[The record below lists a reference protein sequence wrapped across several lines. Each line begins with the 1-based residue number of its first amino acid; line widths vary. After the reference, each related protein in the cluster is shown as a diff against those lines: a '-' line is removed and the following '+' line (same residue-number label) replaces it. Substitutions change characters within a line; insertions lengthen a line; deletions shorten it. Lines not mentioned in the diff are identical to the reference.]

1 MSMDYTLAEMW
12 RRMNNMIR
20 RGTVHSVQ
28 LKPPRVRVTFG
39 TDPVNNTE
47 HVTAWLPWYTRAD
60 AGVQSWSVPAVGCP
74 ATVLSEGGDLRNGV
88 VLVGLITDDQTPA
101 GESGDEYVTR
111 YGNGAGVSYS
121 TTENAM
127 AISLPAGGKLSVV
140 CQGGAALKG
149 DLTVEGNINAT
160 GDVSDKAGSLQAVR
174 DTFNQHDHQ
183 ENGDGGG
190 TTNPPN
196 QKM

>member
-1 MSMDYTLAEMW
+1 MSIDYTLAEMW

-127 AISLPAGGKLSVV
+127 AISLPGGGKLSVV
-140 CQGGAALKG
+140 SPGGVHIEG
-149 DLTVEGNINAT
+149 DVNINGGLTAT
-160 GDVSDKAGSLQAVR
+160 TVSDEKGSMQEIRAIY
-174 DTFNQHDHQ
+174 NEHEHPNGHDGKSTG
-183 ENGDGGG
+183 EP
-190 TTNPPN
+190 NPN
-196 QKM
+196 M

>member
-1 MSMDYTLAEMW
+1 MEYTLSEMW

-28 LKPPRVRVTFG
+28 VKPPRVRILFG

-47 HVTAWLPWYTRAD
+47 HVSAWLPWYTRAD
-60 AGVQSWSVPAVGCP
+60 DGVQEWSVPAVGCP

-88 VLVGLITDDQTPA
+88 ALIGMITDDQTPA
-101 GESGDEYVTR
+101 GEGSDVYVTR
-111 YGNGAGVSYS
+111 YGNGASLICNTVDN
-121 TTENAM
+121 TM
-127 AISLPAGGKLSVV
+127 AVSLPEGGTLTVV
-140 CQGGAALKG
+140 CPGGATLKG
-149 DLTVEGNINAT
+149 NLTVEGNITST
-160 GDVSDKAGSLQAVR
+160 GEVADKAGTLQAVR
-174 DTFNQHDHQ
+174 DTFNEHDHQ

-196 QKM
+196 QKIP

>member
-1 MSMDYTLAEMW
+1 MSMEYTLAEMW
-12 RRMNNMIR
+12 RRLNNMIR

-28 LKPPRVRVTFG
+28 LKPPRVRVSFG

-47 HVTAWLPWYTRAD
+47 HLSAWLPWYTRAD
-60 AGVQSWSVPAVGCP
+60 SGLQEWSVPAEGCP

-88 VLVGLITDDQTPA
+88 ALVGLITDDQTPA
-101 GESGDEYVTR
+101 GESGDMYVTR
-111 YGNGAGVSYS
+111 YGTGAGVSYD
-121 TTENAM
+121 TAANAM
-127 AISLPAGGKLSVV
+127 AVSLPAGGTLSVTSP
-140 CQGGAALKG
+140 GGV
-149 DLTVEGNINAT
+149 DIE
-160 GDVSDKAGSLQAVR
+160 GDVNIKGGLTATTVSDEKGSMQQMR
-174 DTFNQHDHQ
+174 DVHNDHDHQ

>member
-1 MSMDYTLAEMW
+1 MEYTLAEMW

-28 LKPPRVRVTFG
+28 LAPPRVRILFG

-47 HVTAWLPWYTRAD
+47 HVSAWLPWYTRAD
-60 AGVQSWSVPAVGCP
+60 AGVQEWSVPAVGCP

-88 VLVGLITDDQTPA
+88 ALIGMITDDQSPA
-101 GESGDEYVTR
+101 SASGDVYVTR
-111 YGNGAGVSYS
+111 YGNGAYVAFDIQSNTMS
-121 TTENAM
+121 L
-127 AISLPAGGKLSVV
+127 SLPTGGQISVTCPGSVV
-140 CQGGAALKG
+140 IKGNVKIQGAL
-149 DLTVEGNINAT
+149 IAT
-160 GDVSDKAGSLQAVR
+160 TVSDENGTMQQIRNVH
-174 DTFNQHDHQ
+174 NEHDHQ

>member
-1 MSMDYTLAEMW
+1 MSIEYTLAEMW

-28 LKPPRVRVTFG
+28 VKPPRVRILFG
-39 TDPVNNTE
+39 TDPVNNTA
-47 HVTAWLPWYTRAD
+47 HVSAWLPWYTRAD
-60 AGVQSWSVPAVGCP
+60 AGVQEWSVPAVGCP

-88 VLVGLITDDQTPA
+88 ALIGMITDDQTPA
-101 GESGDEYVTR
+101 GSSGDVYVTR
-111 YGNGAGVSYS
+111 YGNGASVSCD
-121 TTENAM
+121 TEGNAM
-127 AISLPAGGKLSVV
+127 AVSLPD
-140 CQGGAALKG
+140 GGALTVTCPGGATLKG
-149 DLTVEGNINAT
+149 DLKVEGNITAT
-160 GDVSDKAGSLQAVR
+160 GEVADKTGTLQAVR

-196 QKM
+196 QQM

>member
-1 MSMDYTLAEMW
+1 MEYTLAEMW

-28 LKPPRVRVTFG
+28 LAPPRVRILFG

-47 HVTAWLPWYTRAD
+47 HVSAWLPWYTRAD
-60 AGVQSWSVPAVGCP
+60 AGVQEWSVPAVGCP

-88 VLVGLITDDQTPA
+88 ALIGMITDDQSPA
-101 GESGDEYVTR
+101 SASGDAYVTR
-111 YGNGAGVSYS
+111 YGNGAYVAFDIQSNTMS
-121 TTENAM
+121 L
-127 AISLPAGGKLSVV
+127 SLPTGGQISVTCPGSVV
-140 CQGGAALKG
+140 IKGNVKIQGAL
-149 DLTVEGNINAT
+149 IAT
-160 GDVSDKAGSLQAVR
+160 TVSDENGTMQQIRNVH
-174 DTFNQHDHQ
+174 NEHDHQ

>member
-1 MSMDYTLAEMW
+1 MEYTLAEMW

-28 LKPPRVRVTFG
+28 VKPPRVRISFG

-47 HVTAWLPWYTRAD
+47 HVSAWLPWYTRAD
-60 AGVQSWSVPAVGCP
+60 AGVQEWSVPAVGCP

-88 VLVGLITDDQTPA
+88 ALIGMITDDQTPA
-101 GESGDEYVTR
+101 GESSDVYVTH
-111 YGNGAGVSYS
+111 YGNGASVICN
-121 TTENAM
+121 TADNTM
-127 AISLPAGGKLSVV
+127 AVSLPDGGTLTVT
-140 CQGGAALKG
+140 CPGGATLKG
-149 DLTVEGNINAT
+149 NLTVEGNMTAT
-160 GDVSDKAGSLQAVR
+160 GEVADKTGTLQAVR
-174 DTFNQHDHQ
+174 DTYNGHEHQ